1 LYFSD
6 SNAVYDYR
14 PTAKQRINDG
24 RWHQIVW
31 VMDAAQSKARMYFD
45 GINVAIYNVK
55 GLGPLF
61 TGASVVIGGTEE
73 YGEYGS
79 NYEWKSFNGM
89 IDEVKIWDR
98 PITGNEVSDL
108 YERYRTGRIREQH
121 PVNRLKVLA
130 WNIWHGGRRTGEVVG
145 VQRTIELIRS
155 AKIDIVC
162 MQETYGSGAIIA
174 DSLDFYFYL
183 ISSNLSIMSRYPIVE
198 VYDIYKP
205 FNSGSA
211 RIRLSE
217 EQDIVVFCIWLHYL
231 PNYTKH
237 VREKS
242 HTVDQLIEEEGKTRH
257 AEIRKILAEAAPF
270 LDQSEDVPVL
280 MGGDFNSG
288 SHLDWVE
295 RTRQL
300 HNDYTIMWPV
310 STEMSE
316 AGMVDSYRQ
325 SHPDPLLYP
334 GITWTP
340 RASTG
345 NFADGSLD
353 RIDYIYFKGSH
364 LQVIRSQVM
373 DYHPIQ
379 FPSDHAGVIT
389 TFELKQ

>member
-1 LYFSD
+1 
-6 SNAVYDYR
+6 
-14 PTAKQRINDG
+14 
-24 RWHQIVW
+24 
-31 VMDAAQSKARMYFD
+31 
-45 GINVAIYNVK
+45 
-55 GLGPLF
+55 
-61 TGASVVIGGTEE
+61 
-73 YGEYGS
+73 
-79 NYEWKSFNGM
+79 M
-89 IDEVKIWDR
+89 IDEVKIWNR
-98 PITGNEVSDL
+98 SITGDEVSDL
-108 YERYRTGRIREQH
+108 FRTFQSTEVRVQKPI
-121 PVNRLKVLA
+121 NRLKVLA

-145 VQRTIELIRS
+145 VQRTVELIRS

-174 DSLDFYFYL
+174 DSLGFYFYL

-211 RIRLSE
+211 MIRLSD
-217 EQDIVVFCIWLHYL
+217 EQDIKVFCIWLHYL

-242 HTVDQLIEEEGKTRH
+242 HTVNQLIQEEGKTRH
-257 AEIRKILAEAAPF
+257 AEIRQILQEAKPFIDEAE
-270 LDQSEDVPVL
+270 EVPVL
-280 MGGDFNSG
+280 MCGDFNSG

-300 HNDYTIMWPV
+300 HNGYMVQWPV
-310 STEMSE
+310 STEMSD
-316 AGMVDSYRQ
+316 AGMIDSYRQ

-340 RASTG
+340 RASTKT
-345 NFADGSLD
+345 FADGSLD
-353 RIDYIYFKGSH
+353 RIDYIYYKGSDME
-364 LQVIRSQVM
+364 VIRSEVM

-389 TFELKQ
+389 TFMLK